1 MLQKASLK
9 CISTVGE
16 NIMNN
21 NPNDPQELE
30 CQLRAKAV
38 AELQESI
45 IKDLECEDKS
55 IAEIL
60 GKDTNEDK
68 ATEDDSGSS
77 T

>member
-1 MLQKASLK
+1 
-9 CISTVGE
+9 
-16 NIMNN
+16 MNN

-45 IKDLECEDKS
+45 IRDLECEDKS

-68 ATEDDSGSS
+68 ATEDDLKEFVVVPPFPVSS
-77 T
+77 AFAD